1 VIAMATLHIVQVKS
15 ANGTNPAQRH
25 TLASLGLRGIGSETS
40 RPDGPAL
47 RGMIRAVDHLV
58 KVSSAEADR
67 DG

>member
-1 VIAMATLHIVQVKS
+1 MTMATLHIVQVKS
-15 ANGTNPAQRH
+15 ANGANAAQRH
-25 TLASLGLRGIGSETS
+25 TLASLGLRGIGSESS

-58 KVSSAEADR
+58 KVSSAEADT